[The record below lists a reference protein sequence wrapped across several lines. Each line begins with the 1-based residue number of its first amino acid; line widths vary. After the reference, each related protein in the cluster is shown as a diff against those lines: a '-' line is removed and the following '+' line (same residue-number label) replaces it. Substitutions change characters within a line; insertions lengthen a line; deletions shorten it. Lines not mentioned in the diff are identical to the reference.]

1 MNNDQEWKRKMDH
14 QTASQSSVKSRSLS
28 EKKGE
33 EQGEAQ
39 FNEEDHLNELEI
51 RRWSQ
56 NQRMK
61 RIGCA
66 LCWHLLYLVSPGDRG
81 RRGFPTPQA

>member
-1 MNNDQEWKRKMDH
+1 MKVERQQSTD

-33 EQGEAQ
+33 KQGEAQ
-39 FNEEDHLNELEI
+39 FNEEDHLNE
-51 RRWSQ
+51 
-56 NQRMK
+56 
-61 RIGCA
+61 
-66 LCWHLLYLVSPGDRG
+66 LLYLVSPGDRG